1 MFTLKYIQ
9 IKNTILSV
17 LVSSFMI
24 CEFASRCS
32 GNYIFSVLLIL
43 ISIALAFVISIG
55 TTGKIIYDRRKIDNF
70 VLIILLLFL
79 FQLVKFTFN
88 PSFIVLL
95 SVNYVLLFSVLNS
108 RLYSFYFAVNFI
120 VFSSFVFLKI
130 LNGSNLD
137 EILYNGSRNVVSVVL
152 MINLMLYHYIQ
163 YKNNEN
169 ISIYPCVI
177 LFFISLLLMGRGG
190 IVSSV
195 VYLVAVLC
203 IRLSI
208 SAFSIK
214 TVFSVFWVVLMFF
227 VFLYYVAYFEV
238 LLDALLRGFEERGA
252 KYSEDPRSLM
262 FSNYISNVKFID
274 FFFGYNFYNDRYF
287 NSLNFNPH
295 NSFICLHYHIG
306 IFTLPF
312 LLFLI
317 CRLFYLLKYNRFLC
331 VLVAL
336 ICFRAWV
343 DSILFIGPYDFVLFL
358 FLLDGNFI
366 TNKCISR

>member
-1 MFTLKYIQ
+1 M
-9 IKNTILSV
+9 
-17 LVSSFMI
+17 
-24 CEFASRCS
+24 
-32 GNYIFSVLLIL
+32 
-43 ISIALAFVISIG
+43 
-55 TTGKIIYDRRKIDNF
+55 
-70 VLIILLLFL
+70 
-79 FQLVKFTFN
+79 
-88 PSFIVLL
+88 
-95 SVNYVLLFSVLNS
+95 
-108 RLYSFYFAVNFI
+108 
-120 VFSSFVFLKI
+120 
-130 LNGSNLD
+130 
-137 EILYNGSRNVVSVVL
+137 
-152 MINLMLYHYIQ
+152 
-163 YKNNEN
+163 
-169 ISIYPCVI
+169 
-177 LFFISLLLMGRGG
+177 
-190 IVSSV
+190 
-195 VYLVAVLC
+195 
-203 IRLSI
+203 
-208 SAFSIK
+208 K
-214 TVFSVFWVVLMFF
+214 T
-227 VFLYYVAYFEV
+227 
-238 LLDALLRGFEERGA
+238 
-252 KYSEDPRSLM
+252 EDPRSLM